1 MPAAASFPWS
11 AWAADAVLL
20 LHFAFI
26 AFVVAGALLL
36 PRWPHLAWLHL
47 PALAWGVL
55 VEWNGWICP
64 LTPLE
69 NALRHAA
76 GQAGYAGGFIARY
89 LLPWIYPAGLT
100 PAIQWWLGMLA
111 LALNLAWYGLWWR
124 QWRRR
129 RAHGAR
135 PVRPVRH

>member
-1 MPAAASFPWS
+1 MPAAASFLERLGGRRG
-11 AWAADAVLL
+11 AAAALR
-20 LHFAFI
+20 LHRLRRGRRA
-26 AFVVAGALLL
+26 AAAALAAPGLAAPAGAGL
-36 PRWPHLAWLHL
+36 
-47 PALAWGVL
+47 GVL